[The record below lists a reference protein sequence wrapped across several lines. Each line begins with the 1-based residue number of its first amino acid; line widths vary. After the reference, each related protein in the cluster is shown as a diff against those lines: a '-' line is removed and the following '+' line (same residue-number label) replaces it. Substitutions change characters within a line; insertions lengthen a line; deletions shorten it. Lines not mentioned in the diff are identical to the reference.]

1 MDLRKHQ
8 SNIVYS
14 KRIKAGKRVYFF
26 DIRQGS
32 KGQNFICISESR
44 KTDRGFIKQRIV
56 IYPEDIEKFYKAF
69 EEVKNS
75 LK

>member
-14 KRIKAGKRVYFF
+14 KRIKAGKRVY
-26 DIRQGS
+26 DIREDS

-44 KTDRGFIKQRIV
+44 KTDRGFIKQTIV
-56 IYPEDIEKFYKAF
+56 IYPEDIEKFHKAF

>member
-26 DIRQGS
+26 DIREDS
-32 KGQNFICISESR
+32 KGQRYR
-44 KTDRGFIKQRIV
+44 KV
-56 IYPEDIEKFYKAF
+56 
-69 EEVKNS
+69 
-75 LK
+75 L

>member
-1 MDLRKHQ
+1 MDLRKQ
-8 SNIVYS
+8 QNNIVYS

-26 DIRQGS
+26 DIREDS
-32 KGQNFICISESR
+32 KD
-44 KTDRGFIKQRIV
+44 K
-56 IYPEDIEKFYKAF
+56 DIEKFYKAF